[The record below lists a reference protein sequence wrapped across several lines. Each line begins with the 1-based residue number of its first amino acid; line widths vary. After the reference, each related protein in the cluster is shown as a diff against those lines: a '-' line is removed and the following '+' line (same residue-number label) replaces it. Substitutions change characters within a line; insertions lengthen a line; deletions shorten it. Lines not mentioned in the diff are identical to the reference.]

1 MNAPVV
7 LAGKASNAISNA
19 RTPPMDRVARND
31 VNARTEEAATTCPG
45 LARAPPVG
53 KEHYVMSHALQELM
67 VPSVNLLV
75 SAKMGDLVTQSTAS
89 AIAPRVGRA

>member
-1 MNAPVV
+1 MIHFRVNAPVV

-53 KEHYVMSHALQELM
+53 KEHCKYSTSE
-67 VPSVNLLV
+67 NLKQRRL
-75 SAKMGDLVTQSTAS
+75 T
-89 AIAPRVGRA
+89 RVFFNCF